1 MCIVY
6 DHSSPGI
13 ENQGRCWL
21 ELGLAQSIYPRL
33 RAVFVVNSEAATLN
47 IRVSLLQ
54 LVKFL
59 RTWLQTVLSKLS
71 VPFVKQCILFSVPLS
86 IPWQK
91 IHVSGDL
98 GSQAPRTEGPLL
110 TECRLMLRH
119 ADLYKQPSTGG
130 ITFSVTKTRQSQTA
144 DFAPGLQ

>member
-1 MCIVY
+1 MPNDATATLRRHVANYLSSTLLPTALPRKVVNSVVAIRLSNSVCFHSFLNRLTFNLFFCMCIVY

-86 IPWQK
+86 SP
-91 IHVSGDL
+91 
-98 GSQAPRTEGPLL
+98 
-110 TECRLMLRH
+110 
-119 ADLYKQPSTGG
+119 
-130 ITFSVTKTRQSQTA
+130 
-144 DFAPGLQ
+144 